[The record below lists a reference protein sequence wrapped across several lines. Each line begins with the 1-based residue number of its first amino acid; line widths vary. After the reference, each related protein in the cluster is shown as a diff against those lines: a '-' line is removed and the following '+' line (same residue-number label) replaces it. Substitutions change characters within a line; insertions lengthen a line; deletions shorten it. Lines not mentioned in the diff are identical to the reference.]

1 MIRKLILIIFL
12 LFPVLGWSQKLLPAV
27 TQPIPIDQL
36 QNFDHYQKSLQQLII
51 QAGQLIDLKLTYLFG
66 SDNPKLKG
74 MDCSGTIY
82 YLLQRAGVKDIP
94 RSANAMYLWAK
105 QKGKFYF
112 VNNPNFNSSEFAN
125 LKPGDLLFWSGTY
138 QTNTSQN
145 KITHVMIYLGKNL
158 QNQPLMFGSS
168 DGRSYQGKRMW
179 GVSVFDFKLPK
190 PGKSSPLLKWHCEL
204 WI

>member
-1 MIRKLILIIFL
+1 MYVTRKFIIIIFF
-12 LFPVLGWSQKLLPAV
+12 LFPVLGWSQNLLPAV

-66 SDNPKLKG
+66 SDNPQRKG

-82 YLLQRAGVKDIP
+82 YLLQRAGIKDIP
-94 RSANAMYLWAK
+94 RSSNAMYIWAK

-112 VNNPNFNSSEFAN
+112 VNNPNFNSPEFAN

-138 QTNTSQN
+138 QAKNSQD
-145 KITHVMIYLGKNL
+145 KITHVMIYLGKKFTKPTINV
-158 QNQPLMFGSS
+158 
-168 DGRSYQGKRMW
+168 W
-179 GVSVFDFKLPK
+179 FK
-190 PGKSSPLLKWHCEL
+190 
-204 WI
+204 